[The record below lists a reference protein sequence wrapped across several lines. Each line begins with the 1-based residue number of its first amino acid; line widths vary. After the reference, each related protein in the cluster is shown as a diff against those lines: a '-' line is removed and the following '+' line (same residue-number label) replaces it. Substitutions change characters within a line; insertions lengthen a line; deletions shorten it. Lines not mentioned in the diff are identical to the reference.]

1 MCEWMNVQST
11 VRKSLFSPLQQTFQ
25 QLKPQQSDVV
35 KRGTPGPISSPVTL
49 IMLLAKS

>member
-1 MCEWMNVQST
+1 MCNIQ
-11 VRKSLFSPLQQTFQ
+11 PLEQTFE

-35 KRGTPGPISSPVTL
+35 EPGTPGQISSPVTL